1 MKTEMA
7 VNIPVQIFCL
17 GITDRFVQFYQ
28 RSILC
33 GHIDHNIRRNSLR
46 LVSQPFDRT
55 CVDQRSH
62 ANRFFLIIDLRIQ
75 IADLK
80 LRNHIYHT
88 SHFPVSKNHCTVLVK
103 QRNLTE
109 IHRLDIFRKV
119 AFLDGQ
125 QISILFCIYDGGR

>member
-1 MKTEMA
+1 MKTQMA
-7 VNIPVQIFCL
+7 INIPVQIFCL

-28 RSILC
+28 RGILC
-33 GHIDHNIRRNSLR
+33 RHIDHNIRRDSLR
-46 LVSQPFDRT
+46 LVGQPFDRA
-55 CVDQRSH
+55 CVDQWSH

-88 SHFPVSKNHCTVLVK
+88 SHFSISKNHRAVFVK

-125 QISILFCIYDGGR
+125 QISILFCVYDGGR